1 MRFLVIAP
9 MVALALTALSACG
22 FKPMYAPSGGDATI
36 GAVTVNEIPGKSGHV
51 LRTELTKLL
60 GAERGSPTARR
71 LEVVLTERISSL
83 GLRIDESATRA
94 DLRLTADYVFFD
106 SSGVELFRGVVS
118 QVASYDIPSVPTAT
132 PGQLSSSAYGEVAAQ
147 NDARERAGSMLA
159 ERMRTELAL
168 RLRQART
175 AAPTPVVTP
184 PAQ

>member
-36 GAVTVNEIPGKSGHV
+36 GAVSVNEIPGKSGHV
-51 LRTELTKLL
+51 FRTELTKLL

-71 LEVVLTERISSL
+71 LEVVLTERISAL

-94 DLRLTADYVFFD
+94 DLQLTADYVFFD
-106 SSGVELFRGVVS
+106 SSGVELFRGAVT
-118 QVASYDIPSVPTAT
+118 QIASYDIPSVPTAT
-132 PGQLSSSAYGEVAAQ
+132 PDQLSSSAYGEVSAQ
-147 NDARERAGSMLA
+147 NDARERAGAMLA

-168 RLRQART
+168 RLRQQARSP
-175 AAPTPVVTP
+175 APVVAP

>member
-36 GAVTVNEIPGKSGHV
+36 GAVSVNEIPGKSGHV
-51 LRTELTKLL
+51 FRTELTKLL

-71 LEVVLTERISSL
+71 LEVVLTEQIASL
-83 GLRIDESATRA
+83 GLRVDESATRA
-94 DLRLTADYVFFD
+94 DLTLTADYVFFD
-106 SSGVELFRGVVS
+106 ASGLELFRGVVK
-118 QVASYDIPSVPTAT
+118 QVASYDIP
-132 PGQLSSSAYGEVAAQ
+132 QSAFGEIAAQ

-159 ERMRTELAL
+159 ERVRTELAL

-175 AAPTPVVTP
+175 AGVAPAVIPTATP